1 MLGKTENYAV
11 PVMQLVEIDDL
22 SLFFLSFFSNGRIL
36 DHLNSAMEI

>member
-22 SLFFLSFFSNGRIL
+22 SLFFLSFFL
-36 DHLNSAMEI
+36 MAEY